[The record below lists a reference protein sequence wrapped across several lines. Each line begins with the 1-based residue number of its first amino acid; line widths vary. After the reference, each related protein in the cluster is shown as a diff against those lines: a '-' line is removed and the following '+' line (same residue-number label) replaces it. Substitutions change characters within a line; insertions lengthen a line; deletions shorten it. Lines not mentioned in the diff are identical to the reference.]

1 MEHLEAHLEHH
12 RPALRHLCAAD
23 PVMDRLIREIGPV
36 PYDVGGE
43 LYPALVRSVIYQ
55 VVSTA
60 AGDTVVRRLNA
71 LTEGRITPQVLSRL
85 SQEEFRQTG
94 IGAQKY
100 HRLAA
105 MTQCFLDTPAHY
117 EQVHQMTDDEALA
130 LLVALPGIG
139 KWTAQMVLMFCLG
152 RPDVFAPDD
161 LGLQNAMI
169 KLYDWPAPP
178 KRKDLE
184 RKAADWAPYRSYA
197 SIYLWNSIKRWEE
210 TPI

>member
-1 MEHLEAHLEHH
+1 MEYLEAHPEHH
-12 RPALRHLCAAD
+12 RPALRHLSQAD
-23 PVMDRLIREIGPV
+23 PVMAQLIRDVGPV
-36 PYDVGGE
+36 PYDTGGE

-60 AGDTVVRRLNA
+60 AGDTVVRRLNER
-71 LTEGRITPQVLSRL
+71 TEGRITPEVLATI
-85 SQEEFRQTG
+85 SQEEFRQAG

-105 MTQCFLDTPAHY
+105 MTQCFLDDPAHY
-117 EQVHQMTDDEALA
+117 EQVHQMSDEAA
-130 LLVALPGIG
+130 LQLLTALPGIG

-152 RPDVFAPDD
+152 REDIFAPDD

-169 KLYDWPAPP
+169 KLYPWPAPP

-184 RKAADWAPYRSYA
+184 RKAAEWAPYRSIA
-197 SIYLWNSIKRWEE
+197 SVYLWNSIKRWEE

>member
-1 MEHLEAHLEHH
+1 MEYLEAHLEHH
-12 RPALRHLCAAD
+12 RPALRHLSAAD

-169 KLYDWPAPP
+169 KLYHWPAPP

-184 RKAADWAPYRSYA
+184 RKATDWAPYRSYA

>member
-1 MEHLEAHLEHH
+1 MEHLATHLEHL
-12 RPALRHLCAAD
+12 RPALLHLSLAD
-23 PVMDRLIREIGPV
+23 PVMERLIREIGPV
-36 PYDVGGE
+36 PYETGGQ

-71 LTEGRITPQVLSRL
+71 RTEGKILPEVLAKIN
-85 SQEEFRQTG
+85 QEEFRLLG

-105 MTQCFLDTPAHY
+105 MTQCFIDDPAHY
-117 EQVHQMTDDEALA
+117 EQVHTLSDYEALQ
-130 LLVALPGIG
+130 LLIALPGIG

-152 RPDVFAPDD
+152 REDIFAPDD
-161 LGLQNAMI
+161 LGLQNAMTR
-169 KLYDWPAPP
+169 LYDWPAPP

-184 RKAADWAPYRSYA
+184 RKAADWAPYRSLA
-197 SIYLWNSIKRWEE
+197 SVYLWNSIKRWEE

>member
-1 MEHLEAHLEHH
+1 MLNLEAYLEHH
-12 RPALRHLCAAD
+12 RPAILHLSNAD
-23 PVMDRLIREIGPV
+23 PVMAKLIHEIGPV
-36 PYDVGGE
+36 PYDTGGE
-43 LYPALVRSVIYQ
+43 LFKALVRSVIYQ

-60 AGDTVVRRLNA
+60 AGDTVVRRLTER
-71 LTEGRITPQVLSRL
+71 TEGRFTPEVLATI
-85 SQEEFRQTG
+85 SQEEFRQAG

-105 MTQCFLDTPAHY
+105 MTQCFLDNPSHY
-117 EQVHQMTDDEALA
+117 EQVHRLSDEEALN
-130 LLVALPGIG
+130 LLTALPGIG

-152 RPDVFAPDD
+152 REDIFAPDD

-169 KLYDWPAPP
+169 KLYEWPSPP

-184 RKAADWAPYRSYA
+184 RKAADWAPYRSLA
-197 SIYLWNSIKRWEE
+197 SVYLWNSIKRWEE